1 MKSLRKLERRDNLQ
15 SKATYSDCKI
25 SDFKLPSILLYP
37 ILLYYV
43 SSFKYVAI
51 ALQKSVF
58 KSTQNAGISSLLDPF
73 VLMSENDAIILQKSV
88 LTMVL
93 T

>member
-1 MKSLRKLERRDNLQ
+1 MKSLRKLERRDDLQ

-25 SDFKLPSILLYP
+25 SDFAYCLQSYFIQSFCTQ
-37 ILLYYV
+37 V
-43 SSFKYVAI
+43 SNTSQLRCSKVY
-51 ALQKSVF
+51 
-58 KSTQNAGISSLLDPF
+58 SSKHKMQVLLDPF